1 MKYKLVN
8 AAGVAEIR
16 TLLGEHSMYPAEHYT
31 DGMLHAWA
39 TDVERSMQENGR
51 AEFEI
56 HASRSASGHTVLC
69 RLSESSLDE
78 QEIDGE
84 IA

>member
-1 MKYKLVN
+1 MKYKIVN
-8 AAGVAEIR
+8 AAGLAEIR
-16 TLLGEHSMYPAEHYT
+16 TLLGEYSIYPAEHYT
-31 DGMLHAWA
+31 KSMLHAWA
-39 TDVERSMQENGR
+39 ADVERTIQENGR

-78 QEIDGE
+78 QEIEGE
-84 IA
+84 IT